1 MERHELSREDALR
14 FILAGH
20 SIFTVQNTETGN
32 RFTYRVSRIGP
43 EDSYSGQEVHF
54 CQVLTGGDNGN
65 DYSFFGTL
73 FSKRKYVHSKKSRI
87 TGQAPSVK
95 VFLWV
100 VKKLMRKELPDQIK
114 IFHEG
119 YCGRC
124 GTLLTVPD
132 SIVTGY
138 GPVCAKV
145 MGIRYGMEVAA

>member
-1 MERHELSREDALR
+1 MERHELGHEDALR

-20 SIFTVQNTETGN
+20 SIFTVQNLDTGN
-32 RFTYRVSRIGP
+32 RFTYRLSRLGA
-43 EDSYSGQEVHF
+43 EDSYSRQEVHF
-54 CQVLTGGDNGN
+54 CQVLTGQDNGN

-73 FSKRKYVHSKKSRI
+73 FNQRKYIHSKKARI
-87 TGQAPSVK
+87 SQDAPSVK
-95 VFLWV
+95 AFLWV
-100 VKKLMRKELPDQIK
+100 LKKLMRNELPEQIK

-138 GPVCAKV
+138 GPVCARI
-145 MGIRYGMEVAA
+145 MGIRYGMVEAA